1 MFNMHIRRLAL
12 TLQLALAAA
21 VAQAQWSPAPTMDL
35 DLGLG
40 TTSIGIDPSVLSA
53 SRPAPATTRG
63 AIAARVSTPVSP
75 KLKAYCTNHPTD
87 GQCRRTARPPAAPHA
102 RNLVFKPSA
111 TVSQKVER
119 DIVNDLARRNRD
131 LWRPQLETNLRLAN
145 YKAQFDTLLRL
156 YGRSPTNL
164 GDVMGVYLV
173 MAWESYGGGVAS
185 PTEIVAVSRQW
196 RRELRRSALATRP
209 DAQKQALAET
219 LAWRAM
225 LAAVATRTARAQAAP
240 LVALR
245 EGLRAEVRQVTGIDL
260 ARQHF
265 TERGFEPD

>member
-1 MFNMHIRRLAL
+1 MFDMHIRRLAL
-12 TLQLALAAA
+12 TLQLALAAS
-21 VAQAQWSPAPTMDL
+21 VVQAQWSPAPTMDL

-53 SRPAPATTRG
+53 SRPAPATARG

-75 KLKAYCTNHPTD
+75 KLKAYCTKHPTD
-87 GQCRRTARPPAAPHA
+87 GQCRRTARPPA
-102 RNLVFKPSA
+102 RNLVFKPSTA
-111 TVSQKVER
+111 VSQKVER
-119 DIVNDLARRNRD
+119 DIVNDLARRNRG
-131 LWRPQLETNLRLAN
+131 LWRPQLEANLRLAN
-145 YKAQFDTLLRL
+145 YKGQFDTLLRL

-185 PTEIVAVSRQW
+185 PTDIVAVSRQW

-225 LAAVATRTARAQAAP
+225 LAVAATRTARAQAAP

-245 EGLRAEVRQVTGIDL
+245 EGLRAEVLQVTGIDL